1 MILDFS
7 PKQYKVFQFNSSTK
21 FTLRNM
27 KRLREIR
34 GCWEG
39 VMKEWAIH
47 KFEPDKQ
54 TYRWASMFMRLWL
67 MLPIYLGFWKRSQWL
82 NYDACNFFSVQCAL
96 LNMFLVDL
104 LRSAMLSL
112 NMSTCSIWVAG
123 RAKVHKRIRSVASER
138 VCKLSALY
146 HEASNSAISYV
157 TGPFTKGVQGFIQ
170 MKTCKDK

>member
-1 MILDFS
+1 ML
-7 PKQYKVFQFNSSTK
+7 ST
-21 FTLRNM
+21 
-27 KRLREIR
+27 
-34 GCWEG
+34 
-39 VMKEWAIH
+39 
-47 KFEPDKQ
+47 
-54 TYRWASMFMRLWL
+54 
-67 MLPIYLGFWKRSQWL
+67 YLGFWKRSQWL

-123 RAKVHKRIRSVASER
+123 RAKKHKRIRSVASER

-157 TGPFTKGVQGFIQ
+157 TGPFKGIWINIVIRELRHCYRNVFFSCWPCAGPLPWLGVFKYINQCHCPGWEYLNI
-170 MKTCKDK
+170 